1 MDETKAG
8 VIFSYR
14 PLYIQVK
21 DSLIRRLIDGAWQ
34 PGQII
39 PSEMELAREIG
50 VSQGTI
56 RKALDAMTAENL
68 LVRRQGRGTYVAE
81 PAESRILFQF
91 FRIVSDSGEASFP
104 DSRVLR
110 WSREKANA
118 TERESLALQKGAEVW
133 RLARIRDL
141 GGVPA
146 IAETISLSTAR
157 FTGFE
162 ALRSI
167 PNNIYRLY
175 SEKWGVTIARAREK
189 LKAAAASKADA
200 GALGCAEGT
209 PLLRIVR
216 VAFDLEGNPVELRV
230 SRCLT
235 DQTHYLSELK

>member
-1 MDETKAG
+1 MAETDTG
-8 VIFSYR
+8 TTFNYR

-34 PGQII
+34 PGQLI
-39 PSEMELAREIG
+39 PSEMELSREIG

-56 RKALDAMTAENL
+56 RKALDVMTAENL

-91 FRIVSDSGEASFP
+91 FRIVPDNGEASFP
-104 DSRVLR
+104 DSHILH
-110 WSREKANA
+110 WSREKATDA
-118 TERESLALQKGAEVW
+118 ERESMALPHAADVW
-133 RLARIRDL
+133 RIARIRDL
-141 GGVPA
+141 GGVAA

-162 ALRSI
+162 ILPSI
-167 PNNIYRLY
+167 PNNLYRLY
-175 SEKWGVTIARAREK
+175 SEKWGITIARAREK
-189 LKAAAASKADA
+189 LKATAASKADA
-200 GALGCAEGT
+200 GALGCPEGT
-209 PLLRIVR
+209 PLLQITR

-235 DQTHYLSELK
+235 GRTHYLSELK